1 MKYHPLRMPRAV
13 TLQTIANELGCSAKS
28 VSNAY
33 NRPDQLSAA
42 TRERVLEVAARL
54 GYPGPDPVA
63 AGLRRGRVGA
73 VGFAYPNQ
81 LSYAFSDP
89 FMSDMLAG
97 IGATLEQSET
107 GLLLIP
113 ASAAPERA
121 AASVTSAA
129 IDALIVGSLA
139 DDDPLLAVAL
149 RRPLPIVVID
159 EPYPDRLAIVAEG
172 RSVPAYVG
180 IDDRAGARSAAEH
193 LIELGHRE
201 IGIVS
206 FGLHRASNDGL
217 ASVADRASATFG
229 VTRQRLLGYRDAT
242 DAAGIDWS
250 SVVVAAGPSS
260 TVRDG
265 FQRAGAVLDRRPR
278 PTALLCLSD
287 ALAEGAIQAA
297 AVRGLV
303 VPDDVSV
310 VGFDDAAPAR
320 ALGLTSV
327 AQPAFDKGATAARIL
342 LSVIA
347 AGASSEPRW
356 LSTELVVRHSSGR
369 APFHV

>member
-1 MKYHPLRMPRAV
+1 MPGAV
-13 TLQTIANELGCSAKS
+13 TLQTIANELGCSAKT

-63 AGLRRGRVGA
+63 AGLRRGRVSA
-73 VGFAYPNQ
+73 IGFAYPNR
-81 LSYAFSDP
+81 LTYAFSDP

-97 IGATLEQSET
+97 ISGTLEQSGT

-113 ASAAPERA
+113 ASTTPERA
-121 AASVTSAA
+121 AASITGAV

-139 DDDPLLAVAL
+139 DDDPLLAIAL
-149 RRPLPIVVID
+149 GRPLPTVVID
-159 EPYPDRLAIVAEG
+159 QPYPDRLAVVAG
-172 RSVPAYVG
+172 DRPVPAYVG
-180 IDDRAGARSAAEH
+180 IDDRAAARSAAEH
-193 LIELGHRE
+193 VIELGHQR

-206 FGLHRASNDGL
+206 FGLHRASTDGL
-217 ASVADRASATFG
+217 VPAADRAAATFA
-229 VTRQRLLGYRDAT
+229 VTRQRLLGYQDAT
-242 DAAGIDWS
+242 DAARIDWS
-250 SVVVAAGPSS
+250 SVTVAAGPSS

-265 FQRAGAVLDRRPR
+265 FERAGTLLDREPR

-287 ALAEGAIQAA
+287 ALAEGGIEAA
-297 AVRGLV
+297 AIRGLT

-320 ALGLTSV
+320 ALGLTTV
-327 AQPAFDKGATAARIL
+327 AQPAYDKGATAARIL
-342 LSVIA
+342 LALTA
-347 AGASSEPRW
+347 ATASPEPQR
-356 LSTELVVRHSSGR
+356 LSTQLIVRHSSGP
-369 APFHV
+369 APSPG